1 MAEEKKNNQSKSE
14 YVENTVRAMREMYQ
28 AEGQEFDEAA
38 ARANAEKQW
47 DSENAKPIREEVD
60 NSKVVEHIESLRNG
74 GNENADAPKELKKDR
89 LRSALSSVL
98 NGQAFKDR
106 IGR

>member
-1 MAEEKKNNQSKSE
+1 MEDNKKQTRSE
-14 YVENTVRAMREMYQ
+14 YVENTVRAMRDMYQ
-28 AEGQEFDEAA
+28 AEGQQFNEDE
-38 ARANAEKQW
+38 ARANAEKEW
-47 DSENAKPIREEVD
+47 DRNNAKPIRESVD

-74 GNENADAPKELKKDR
+74 GQAEADKPKELKKDR